1 MPALQSLRTRT
12 PRIVSHGCRIHG
24 RVSSSVLGPDVVVDE
39 GIEVID
45 SVVLG
50 SSRISADV
58 RRSIVDEGTDAV
70 EEASGGDEPAVVA

>member
-1 MPALQSLRTRT
+1 
-12 PRIVSHGCRIHG
+12 
-24 RVSSSVLGPDVVVDE
+24 VLGPDVVVDE

-58 RRSIVDEGTDAV
+58 RRSIVDEGADAV